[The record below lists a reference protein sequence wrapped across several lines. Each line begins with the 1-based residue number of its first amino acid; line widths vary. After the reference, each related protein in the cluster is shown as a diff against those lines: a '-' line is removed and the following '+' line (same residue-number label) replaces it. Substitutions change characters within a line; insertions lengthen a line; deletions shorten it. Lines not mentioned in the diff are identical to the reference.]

1 MSKPPSREIEAQYY
15 DILATFDQHYGV
27 GSGSCPVCRVQTPYG
42 VTSSPFATP
51 DPSTAIRLVQTQADL
66 DQLLAELMRE
76 PLIAV
81 DTEAASFHR
90 YRDRVYLLQLSSRH
104 ATAVVDPLAV
114 DLAPFGAMLADPAI
128 EVVFHDADYDLRL
141 LDREFG
147 FRATHLFDTRVAAQL
162 LNEPGVGLAAL
173 LEKYLGV
180 KLDKRFQRA
189 DWSARPLSAGML
201 EYAAADTRNLL
212 ELRDILRNGL
222 IELGRLAWAE
232 EEFLLLEGVRWAG
245 PDEAEPGYL
254 RMKGAKA
261 LRGRAL
267 AVLREVFDWRDS
279 VARKADKAAFRIIN
293 NEPMLAIAQNPPADL
308 GGLRAIPGV
317 GHDLV
322 ERRGAD
328 LLGAVQRA
336 VALPESELPR
346 IARPP
351 RRAADPAFDARVER
365 LKAARNREA
374 SRLDLAPGVLC
385 PNGTLEAIARAQPAT
400 REDLAIVPGLR
411 RWQSAE
417 IGDAL
422 LAALP
427 VPAATAQ

>member
-1 MSKPPSREIEAQYY
+1 M
-15 DILATFDQHYGV
+15 
-27 GSGSCPVCRVQTPYG
+27 
-42 VTSSPFATP
+42 P
-51 DPSTAIRLVQTQADL
+51 DPSTAIRLVQTQSDL
-66 DQLLAELMRE
+66 DHLVAELGRQ

-90 YRDRVYLLQLSSRH
+90 YRDRVYLLQLSSRDT
-104 ATAVVDPLAV
+104 TAVVDPLAV
-114 DLAPFGAMLADPAI
+114 DLVPFGAMLADPSV

-212 ELRDILRNGL
+212 ELRDILRNHL

-232 EEFLLLEGVRWAG
+232 EEFQLLEGVRWAG
-245 PDEAEPGYL
+245 ADDSEPAYL

-267 AVLREVFDWRDS
+267 AVLREVFGWRDA
-279 VARKADKAAFRIIN
+279 VAKKADKAAFRIIN
-293 NEPMLAIAQNPPADL
+293 NEPMLAIAQNPPTDL
-308 GGLRAIPGV
+308 NGLRAIPGV

-322 ERRGAD
+322 ERRGSD
-328 LLGAVQRA
+328 LLGAVERA
-336 VALPESELPR
+336 LAIPERDLPR
-346 IARPP
+346 VDRPP
-351 RRAADPAFDARVER
+351 RLPADPAFDARVER
-365 LKAARNREA
+365 LKAARNAEA
-374 SRLDLAPGVLC
+374 ARLDLAPGVLC

-400 REDLAIVPGLR
+400 RDDLATVPGLR
-411 RWQSAE
+411 RWQALE
-417 IGDAL
+417 IGGAL
-422 LAALP
+422 LTAVAEP
-427 VPAATAQ
+427 PAKAQ